1 MIPIISPL
9 FKVILASLK
18 ILIEPNEKFS
28 LEISILLSS
37 KCLTSIFHEF
47 HFEIIGIIFSQYV

>member
-18 ILIEPNEKFS
+18 ISLEPNEKFS

-37 KCLTSIFHEF
+37 KCLTSIF
-47 HFEIIGIIFSQYV
+47 S